1 MPDRDALI
9 AACTAS
15 PLDELPRLV
24 LADWMDEHGE
34 DTTRLR
40 WWCEWRP
47 ILHAMPEGCQPG
59 LAGVLVWIAADRL
72 VDRCPWV
79 YPLVVVT
86 ACRLGWA
93 GIHMHTSKRKIDSA
107 RRAIMT
113 LLHGAEMLTLGVW
126 DRSQYSTH
134 TRSAVKAVSSQ
145 SWRKRVG
152 DECWWLGLTAS
163 AALDPH
169 RWSYVYPAAR
179 FGFPKE
185 AHQGDR
191 CVSAAVELFDLF
203 REAAPVE
210 KTSTT
215 Q

>member
-1 MPDRDALI
+1 MTQREAMI
-9 AACTAS
+9 AACATS

-47 ILHAMPEGCQPG
+47 ILHELPEDRQSG
-59 LAGVLVWIAADRL
+59 LSGILVWMAADRL

-134 TRSAVKAVSSQ
+134 TRSAVKAVNSQ
-145 SWRKRVG
+145 SWRKRV
-152 DECWWLGLTAS
+152 DTHCWQIGRAAS
-163 AALDPH
+163 TALDPTC
-169 RWSYVYPAAR
+169 WSSVYTATGYGRPPDEYR
-179 FGFPKE
+179 Y
-185 AHQGDR
+185 DR
-191 CVSAAVELFDLF
+191 GVSAAVELFDLF
-203 REAAPVE
+203 REAAPVAPAG
-210 KTSTT
+210 
-215 Q
+215 